1 MQSIIGEVTEHIT
14 NFSILFGIIV
24 IYWIVRRIRI
34 EYGRIYLGILE
45 ILVLIDFLY
54 PIIVYDVID
63 VGKVIISIS
72 NQLFLLCIY
81 QFIWKKEVERKS
93 LFEVIKRSS
102 ICALLIIGFRDIK
115 QEDINLAE
123 ERLKQ
128 FLTIENIKKGMSI
141 GFFTYKAKE
150 QCINIDVI
158 FWKKEDYQLFMK
170 EKTFNYGVFNEIEE
184 RGKGVA
190 FQYKLS
196 LKKEYTY
203 ERTQFQ

>member
-1 MQSIIGEVTEHIT
+1 
-14 NFSILFGIIV
+14 
-24 IYWIVRRIRI
+24 
-34 EYGRIYLGILE
+34 
-45 ILVLIDFLY
+45 
-54 PIIVYDVID
+54 
-63 VGKVIISIS
+63 
-72 NQLFLLCIY
+72 
-81 QFIWKKEVERKS
+81 
-93 LFEVIKRSS
+93 
-102 ICALLIIGFRDIK
+102 
-115 QEDINLAE
+115 
-123 ERLKQ
+123 
-128 FLTIENIKKGMSI
+128 MSI